1 MPDIEVTPKAPMV
14 APAAPAPDPQNN
26 EGDVPSP
33 DASGETKE
41 GIPQEVL
48 AIPAMQAI
56 LAGQPAAVSAPIT
69 EFEKRPEAKLIMDH
83 KDVLIKAGFGLYRS
97 LSGDIGV
104 LFNSFHIHPEELKQA
119 DQAGQLQQVA
129 PSFDQVNDSVA
140 KSGADHPILKATT
153 APGGPKPAP
162 MPSPPQMGSPVTSPA
177 PAAVQTKLSTA
188 RTRNLMPGAP
198 TSGPQPGAGRL
209 LNSILKPVL

>member
-1 MPDIEVTPKAPMV
+1 MADIEVTPKTPDAPV
-14 APAAPAPDPQNN
+14 AQPAPEPTTEAEAPQAAT
-26 EGDVPSP
+26 E
-33 DASGETKE
+33 DASKE
-41 GIPQEVL
+41 SIPKEIL

-56 LAGQPAAVSAPIT
+56 LAGQPAAVSAPIE
-69 EFEKRPEAKLIMDH
+69 EFAQRPEAKLIMDN
-83 KDVLIKAGFGLYRS
+83 KDVLLKAGFGLYRS

-104 LFNSFHIHPEELKQA
+104 VFNSFHMHPEELKQA

-129 PSFDQVNDSVA
+129 PSFDQVNDAVA
-140 KSGADHPILKATT
+140 KSGADHPILKADT

-162 MPSPPQMGSPVTSPA
+162 MPQPPQMSSAVTSPA
-177 PAAVQTKLSTA
+177 PSAVQTGLSSA